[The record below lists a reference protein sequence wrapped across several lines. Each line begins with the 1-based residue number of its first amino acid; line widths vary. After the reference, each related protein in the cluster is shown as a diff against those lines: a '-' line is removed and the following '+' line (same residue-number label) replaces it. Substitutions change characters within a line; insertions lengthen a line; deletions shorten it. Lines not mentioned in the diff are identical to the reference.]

1 MSRVMTPLLLIVL
14 AALAAPADAGSL
26 RYAEDSAP
34 AIVNPLYSTTMAE
47 ARVNELLFGGL
58 YADDRD
64 LRATPLIAEGA
75 TLNAAADELRVT
87 VRPGLTWHDGK
98 PLTARDVAFTVET
111 LQDPK
116 TLSTEA
122 GRVDWVQSV
131 SVVNDRELVFKLKR
145 PDPQAIEKL
154 FFKIL
159 PAHAF
164 ASRPVTRAD
173 AFRTK
178 PVGSG
183 PYRLA
188 RFGDDNS
195 ITFAAN
201 PNYPKALGVSEIV
214 MREVSDKS
222 YQAKLLLYESLEA
235 LVRVLPRD
243 LAVLQ
248 KSRKVELYPYQT
260 NSWWYI
266 GFNLNAAPFDDERV
280 RQALACMTDV
290 PSLLAPIGTGQ
301 TLSGPFVRS
310 SPYYNHDV
318 PPWPNDNARAAELMK
333 GAGFT
338 KVGEYWSRDGQA
350 LTVTVSAHKTL
361 ESAQEVVIN
370 LQSQWRA
377 AGVKVDVEFLD
388 EAAWKARIWKQ
399 HDYDVVLAQWSFDRN
414 EDVREQLHSSGARNF
429 GGYKN
434 AEVDALLDSA
444 RASRDPAARKADLR
458 KVHAIVHDD
467 APMIFLWSLD
477 SYSAVS
483 TKVRDVVVHPFAYFS
498 FVSDWKML

>member
-1 MSRVMTPLLLIVL
+1 M
-14 AALAAPADAGSL
+14 
-26 RYAEDSAP
+26 
-34 AIVNPLYSTTMAE
+34 
-47 ARVNELLFGGL
+47 
-58 YADDRD
+58 
-64 LRATPLIAEGA
+64 
-75 TLNAAADELRVT
+75 
-87 VRPGLTWHDGK
+87 
-98 PLTARDVAFTVET
+98 
-111 LQDPK
+111 
-116 TLSTEA
+116 
-122 GRVDWVQSV
+122 
-131 SVVNDRELVFKLKR
+131 
-145 PDPQAIEKL
+145 
-154 FFKIL
+154 
-159 PAHAF
+159 
-164 ASRPVTRAD
+164 
-173 AFRTK
+173 
-178 PVGSG
+178 
-183 PYRLA
+183 
-188 RFGDDNS
+188 
-195 ITFAAN
+195 
-201 PNYPKALGVSEIV
+201 
-214 MREVSDKS
+214 
-222 YQAKLLLYESLEA
+222 
-235 LVRVLPRD
+235 LPRD
-243 LAVLQ
+243 LAILQ

-318 PPWPNDNARAAELMK
+318 PPWPNDNARATELMK
-333 GAGFT
+333 SAGFA